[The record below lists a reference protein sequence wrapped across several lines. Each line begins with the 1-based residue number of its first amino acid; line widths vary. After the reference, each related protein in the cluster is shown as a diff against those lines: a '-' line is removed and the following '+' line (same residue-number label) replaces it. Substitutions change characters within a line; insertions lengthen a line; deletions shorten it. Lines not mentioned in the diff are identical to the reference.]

1 MVLLRLRKILPHIRR
16 SRSVG
21 GVKMT
26 HLKQLEDRK
35 AAAKAVYMKARANYI
50 SDMSPENWLTLCE
63 AKRNCMLLGVRI

>member
-16 SRSVG
+16 SGSVG

-35 AAAKAVYMKARANYI
+35 AEAKAVYMKARANYI
-50 SDMSPENWLTLCE
+50 SE
-63 AKRNCMLLGVRI
+63 